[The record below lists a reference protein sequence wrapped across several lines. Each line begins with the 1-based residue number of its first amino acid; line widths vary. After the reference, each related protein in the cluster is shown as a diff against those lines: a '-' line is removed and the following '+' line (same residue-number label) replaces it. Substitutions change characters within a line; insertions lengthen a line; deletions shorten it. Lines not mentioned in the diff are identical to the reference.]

1 MTATELA
8 AFLKRLA
15 PPFLQYLD
23 AEQFNAV
30 LGSARQQ
37 RFLAKSVITNQG
49 HPANQIYMVLTG
61 AARSFFLTQTGHKL
75 HVYSYPAGEMFGG
88 MALIARPSEYIVST
102 EAVKDTYTLSWDRA
116 SIRTLILRYP
126 K

>member
-8 AFLKRLA
+8 AFVKRLA
-15 PPFLQYLD
+15 PPFLQCLD

-49 HPANQIYMVLTG
+49 HPANQV
-61 AARSFFLTQTGHKL
+61 GH
-75 HVYSYPAGEMFGG
+75 
-88 MALIARPSEYIVST
+88 
-102 EAVKDTYTLSWDRA
+102 A
-116 SIRTLILRYP
+116 SIYRLGRVQI
-126 K
+126 KGA